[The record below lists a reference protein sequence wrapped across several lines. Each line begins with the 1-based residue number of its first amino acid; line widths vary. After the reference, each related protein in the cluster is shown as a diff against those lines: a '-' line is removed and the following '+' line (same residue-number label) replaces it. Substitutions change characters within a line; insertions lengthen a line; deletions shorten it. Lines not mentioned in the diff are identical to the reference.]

1 MLEAISTEVSRPD
14 LWSAYPPPPQA
25 EETLH
30 DLRGL
35 RRELLRQQERHAVVF
50 PVWWEP
56 DLMGLVKAWADGE
69 SWSDLIANTSLDEG
83 DVVRL
88 LRRTVD
94 LLAQLPYCPAV
105 SEELRSNGRRALQ
118 MINRF
123 PVKEAVVEG
132 VVDDSLNP
140 ATQRANSD

>member
-1 MLEAISTEVSRPD
+1 MSDTGPMWLTREEDVVSHLYFAAAEIGSATMEFGSFQVPGSLSFPNPEQGTFSFFTHGEVDIS
-14 LWSAYPPPPQA
+14 
-25 EETLH
+25 
-30 DLRGL
+30 
-35 RRELLRQQERHAVVF
+35 
-50 PVWWEP
+50 
-56 DLMGLVKAWADGE
+56 
-69 SWSDLIANTSLDEG
+69 ANPIGEG

-140 ATQRANSD
+140 ATMRAASD

>member
-1 MLEAISTEVSRPD
+1 MNTQEQARWTQFIRNTALE
-14 LWSAYPPPPQA
+14 
-25 EETLH
+25 
-30 DLRGL
+30 
-35 RRELLRQQERHAVVF
+35 
-50 PVWWEP
+50 
-56 DLMGLVKAWADGE
+56 M
-69 SWSDLIANTSLDEG
+69 DEG

-140 ATQRANSD
+140 ATMRAASD

>member
-1 MLEAISTEVSRPD
+1 MAQPPST
-14 LWSAYPPPPQA
+14 LPPPSPP
-25 EETLH
+25 ETPLFLG
-30 DLRGL
+30 DVI
-35 RRELLRQQERHAVVF
+35 REVGFSIFSLAR
-50 PVWWEP
+50 
-56 DLMGLVKAWADGE
+56 LVSFFLALSSVSTWNRP
-69 SWSDLIANTSLDEG
+69 STSLDEG

-140 ATQRANSD
+140 ATMRAASE